1 VSASNPDNYFG
12 AGPGISIVKKT
23 NGTDNDTGTGP
34 TINVGSPVTWTYIV
48 TNTGNVPLSNVAVVD
63 DKAGPVACPAAIL
76 AVGATMTCTKIG
88 VAITGQ
94 YTNVGSVTA
103 TDSTGRTVSAQN
115 VDHYLGVVPP
125 AADLGITV
133 SAPATVVAGTTLN
146 YTLNAVNTGTF
157 TANDVAVAHSVPPNL
172 KFVSLSRPA
181 GWNCVTPAAGGAG
194 TITCTKASMAVAER
208 ASFSIAVGSSC
219 PVPNAGSVTLAATI
233 SSSTPDPN
241 PLNNAG
247 STTTTIV
254 NPAPVISNVRVNPS
268 MMWPPNHKMWDAR
281 VDYTVAGG
289 CGGAVT
295 TRLDVASNE
304 ATNGTDW
311 EILDAHNM
319 RLRSERN
326 GGGSGRVY
334 RISIIATDP
343 ITGMSTTS
351 TVEVTV
357 VHDQGN
363 GKR

>member
-1 VSASNPDNYFG
+1 
-12 AGPGISIVKKT
+12 
-23 NGTDNDTGTGP
+23 
-34 TINVGSPVTWTYIV
+34 
-48 TNTGNVPLSNVAVVD
+48 
-63 DKAGPVACPAAIL
+63 
-76 AVGATMTCTKIG
+76 
-88 VAITGQ
+88 
-94 YTNVGSVTA
+94 
-103 TDSTGRTVSAQN
+103 
-115 VDHYLGVVPP
+115 
-125 AADLGITV
+125 
-133 SAPATVVAGTTLN
+133 
-146 YTLNAVNTGTF
+146 
-157 TANDVAVAHSVPPNL
+157 
-172 KFVSLSRPA
+172 
-181 GWNCVTPAAGGAG
+181 
-194 TITCTKASMAVAER
+194 
-208 ASFSIAVGSSC
+208 
-219 PVPNAGSVTLAATI
+219 
-233 SSSTPDPN
+233 
-241 PLNNAG
+241 
-247 STTTTIV
+247 
-254 NPAPVISNVRVNPS
+254 
-268 MMWPPNHKMWDAR
+268 MWPPNHKMWDAR